1 MHYDFTKYL
10 VYTTDTG
17 NPRVEGIVLDHRGQR
32 RLSRKGIYW
41 NSVLNNKMLPKVV
54 GSTATHSLP
63 RPETGFLTQ
72 PFESLTKTSLL
83 NSTFSSVLSLSC
95 LLLPPPLNLPWFRPL
110 PSHLEHG
117 HGFLFILS
125 ASSPLLPG
133 TLLNVCLWSHSAPRC
148 SLPARVGSLPVF
160 WPRSPCWAPL
170 SPNSPGAWHLLTY
183 CLPPMPLLPLT
194 PLSASQ

>member
-1 MHYDFTKYL
+1 M

-41 NSVLNNKMLPKVV
+41 NSVLNNKMLPMVV

-72 PFESLTKTSLL
+72 PFESLTKTCVL

-95 LLLPPPLNLPWFRPL
+95 LMLPPPLNLL
-110 PSHLEHG
+110 
-117 HGFLFILS
+117 
-125 ASSPLLPG
+125 
-133 TLLNVCLWSHSAPRC
+133 
-148 SLPARVGSLPVF
+148 
-160 WPRSPCWAPL
+160 
-170 SPNSPGAWHLLTY
+170 
-183 CLPPMPLLPLT
+183 
-194 PLSASQ
+194 